1 MAIDL
6 LMKFVKGG
14 DAIDAECQTDVDPK
28 DKFLE
33 DFKPGKFFE
42 IDEFNF
48 GVGLE
53 DDDSPS
59 GKHHGGGQGQAEM
72 RHSRVRFGNWL
83 SGERTKAY
91 PVDLEPFSFT
101 RQMDRASPLLFEM
114 CCNSQSF
121 TSATLVKRKAAG
133 SDASG
138 HGFLR
143 IDFKDVLLIGVD
155 WDSGDVVKEK
165 CKFICRG
172 VKMQYKPQLPNGTLS
187 GAVPGTWNRTMARKE

>member
-14 DAIDAECQTDVDPK
+14 DAIDAESLTTVDPT
-28 DKFLE
+28 DRFLE

-42 IDEFNF
+42 IDEFSF
-48 GVGLE
+48 SVGLE
-53 DDDSPS
+53 DDDSPGS
-59 GKHHGGGQGQAEM
+59 EKRQGTGSSDKDAP
-72 RHSRVRFGNWL
+72 RRRTRFDNWL

-101 RQMDRASPLLFEM
+101 RQMDQASPLLFEM

-121 TSATLVKRKAAG
+121 ASATLVKRKAAG
-133 SDASG
+133 SDVSG

-143 IDFKDVLLIGVD
+143 IDFKDVLVIDVD

-172 VKMQYKPQLPNGTLS
+172 VKVQYKPQSAGGILGA
-187 GAVPGTWNRTMARKE
+187 AVPGVWNRTMARR

>member
-6 LMKFVKGG
+6 LMKFVKGS
-14 DAIDAECQTDVDPK
+14 DPIDAECLASLDPK
-28 DKFLE
+28 DRFLE
-33 DFKPGKFFE
+33 DFKSGKFFE
-42 IDEFNF
+42 IDEFSF

-53 DDDSPS
+53 DDDSPKSEKHPGTGSS
-59 GKHHGGGQGQAEM
+59 GKEM
-72 RHSRVRFGNWL
+72 SRSRTRFDNWL

-101 RQMDRASPLLFEM
+101 RQMDQASPLIFEM

-121 TSATLVKRKAAG
+121 ASATLVKRKAAG
-133 SDASG
+133 ADVSG

-143 IDFKDVLLIGVD
+143 IDFKDVLVI
-155 WDSGDVVKEK
+155 DVVKEK

-172 VKMQYKPQLPNGTLS
+172 VKVQYKPQSSS
-187 GAVPGTWNRTMARKE
+187 GALGAAVPGVWNRTMSRK